1 MATNEVQQQVD
12 DLIFKLE
19 DVPQNMKAFSL
30 SMRSLYAESAVG
42 TTADTAKRFRALR
55 DDIRNNAA
63 AYVQGVLPGVK
74 QCVSDIKNYF
84 EYYQDLSMDEWLDS
98 IDHIIEEI
106 KAHKEARDSLISIH
120 EEITDKLKKRESD
133 AIQLINELTE
143 LSVNYERKTEQP
155 EESRTIFYFL
165 SPIRNVLA
173 YLFATIMNF
182 ASRNNVHATLV
193 EDVAAEKEANIQ
205 ADAAV
210 IVKDR
215 SMLALSKFV
224 DGIKDIACFFAV
236 VYQEMMSFQ
245 NKAQDT
251 SRNAQELK
259 RMHYNSMKGKAGL
272 VMGACNRFFAELPS
286 IRSDLDSIPTEG
298 TDQNYVDRWKEN
310 QKAAVMDR
318 KVPLKTNKRE

>member
-1 MATNEVQQQVD
+1 MATNEVQLQVD
-12 DLIFKLE
+12 DLIIKLK

-84 EYYQDLSMDEWLDS
+84 EHYQDLSMDEWLDS

-155 EESRTIFYFL
+155 EESRTIFFFL
-165 SPIRNVLA
+165 FLILNAFA

-182 ASRNNVHATLV
+182 ASRNNVHTTLV
-193 EDVAAEKEANIQ
+193 EDVAAEKEAKIQ

-210 IVKDR
+210 IVRDR
-215 SMLALSKFV
+215 SMPALSKFV

-245 NKAQDT
+245 NKEDT
-251 SRNAQELK
+251 SKNAQELK
-259 RMHYNSMKGKAGL
+259 RMHYNTMKGKASQ
-272 VMGACNRFFAELPS
+272 VMGACIRFFAELPS

-298 TDQNYVDRWKEN
+298 TNQNYVDRWKEN

>member
-84 EYYQDLSMDEWLDS
+84 EHYQDLSMDEWSDS
-98 IDHIIEEI
+98 IDPIIQEIEAHQEE
-106 KAHKEARDSLISIH
+106 HDSLIRIH
-120 EEITDKLKKRESD
+120 KEITDNLKKRESD
-133 AIQLINELTE
+133 AIELINELTD
-143 LSVNYERKTEQP
+143 LSVNYERKIEQP
-155 EESRTIFYFL
+155 EQSRTIFYFL
-165 SPIRNVLA
+165 FLILNAFA
-173 YLFATIMNF
+173 YLFAAIKNF
-182 ASRNNVHATLV
+182 VSRNNVHPTLV
-193 EDVAAEKEANIQ
+193 EDVAAEKEAKIQ

-210 IVKDR
+210 IVRDR
-215 SMLALSKFV
+215 SMPALSKFV

-236 VYQEMMSFQ
+236 VYQEIMSFQ
-245 NKAQDT
+245 NKEDT
-251 SRNAQELK
+251 SKNAQELK
-259 RMHYNSMKGKAGL
+259 RMHYNTMKGKASQ
-272 VMGACNRFFAELPS
+272 VMGACIRFFAELPS

-298 TDQNYVDRWKEN
+298 TNQNYVDRWKEN

>member
-42 TTADTAKRFRALR
+42 TSADTAKRFRALR

-63 AYVQGVLPGVK
+63 AYVEGVLPGVK
-74 QCVSDIKNYF
+74 QCVSGIKNYF
-84 EYYQDLSMDEWLDS
+84 EYYQDLSMDEWSDS

-133 AIQLINELTE
+133 TIQLMNELTD
-143 LSVNYERKTEQP
+143 LSVNYERKTEQT
-155 EESRTIFYFL
+155 EESMMIFYFL
-165 SPIRNVLA
+165 LLKFVALI
-173 YLFATIMNF
+173 YWFAAIMNLVP
-182 ASRNNVHATLV
+182 RNNVHATLV
-193 EDVAAEKEANIQ
+193 EDVAAEKEAKIQ
-205 ADAAV
+205 ADAAG
-210 IVKDR
+210 IVRER
-215 SMLALSKFV
+215 SMPALSKFV
-224 DGIKDIACFFAV
+224 DGIKDIAYFFV
-236 VYQEMMSFQ
+236 VVCKEMTSFQ
-245 NKAQDT
+245 NKEDT
-251 SRNAQELK
+251 SKNAQELK
-259 RMHYNSMKGKAGL
+259 RMHYNTMNGKAGQ

-318 KVPLKTNKRE
+318 KGPLKTNKRE